1 MTFALGG
8 RVWDRP
14 SHAPRTRPRAAL
26 KVLLL
31 ADEADPRAKALAET
45 LVTAGHALEFRGR
58 GSEAD
63 HLAATGWFDIV
74 VFDVSVVGTD
84 VVPRLR
90 RRGSQQTLVAWVTG
104 PSSAL
109 VAELLEAGADEV
121 LHGGMGERELVVRLE
136 RATRAR
142 ARTTHRVEL
151 GPLCIDPAHGEVAW
165 HGRDVALTQRERE
178 LLYVLAESAGRTVR
192 REEIYRQV
200 WGYTMARG
208 DRSVDVNVK
217 RLRAKLAR
225 LEPKGLAVRTQP
237 GVGYRL
243 ELAESAV
250 TAL

>member
-1 MTFALGG
+1 MN
-8 RVWDRP
+8 
-14 SHAPRTRPRAAL
+14 
-26 KVLLL
+26 VLLL
-31 ADEADPRAKALAET
+31 ADHADPRATALAKTFTTE
-45 LVTAGHALEFRGR
+45 GHVLEFRGR
-58 GSEAD
+58 GGEAE
-63 HLAATGWFDIV
+63 HLAATGRFDAV
-74 VFDVSVVGTD
+74 VFDVGVVGTD

-109 VAELLEAGADEV
+109 VADLLESGADEV

-136 RATRAR
+136 RATRAG
-142 ARTTHRVEL
+142 ARTPDTVEL
-151 GPLCIDPAHGEVAW
+151 GPLRIDAVHGEVAW

-178 LLYVLAESAGRTVR
+178 LLHVLAASAGRTVR
-192 REEIYRQV
+192 RELIYRQV

-217 RLRAKLAR
+217 RLRAKLGR
-225 LEPKGLAVRTQP
+225 LEPKGLAIRTQP

-243 ELAESAV
+243 ELVETAV